1 MKLSVCLLF
10 LGCLVL
16 VTEAIPAPREEDLQG
31 LLTQLEDLV
40 DELEGAVAE
49 AGMEKRITNH
59 TYGFCKNEC
68 KEKGFFARSS
78 CMLKCNIRHL
88 KRDEVGLEAEEE
100 ELQEKAFLA

>member
-31 LLTQLEDLV
+31 LLTELEDSV

-49 AGMEKRITNH
+49 AGMEKRRHYAFRVCIMNCEKKS
-59 TYGFCKNEC
+59 FWAQLPCKGMCEI
-68 KEKGFFARSS
+68 KHG
-78 CMLKCNIRHL
+78 